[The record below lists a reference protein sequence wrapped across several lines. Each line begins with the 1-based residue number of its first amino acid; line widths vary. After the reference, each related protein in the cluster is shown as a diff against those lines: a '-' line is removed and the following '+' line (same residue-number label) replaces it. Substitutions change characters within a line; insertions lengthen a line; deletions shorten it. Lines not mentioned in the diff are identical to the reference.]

1 MSEQIQY
8 NYYNTVA
15 TKIGDNTFIFRGKR
29 NSPNLVLPNSD
40 SYVSAKLTILPNDRL
55 IEIEHE
61 PITNYNK
68 RAIVR
73 FPLKLGTIIDP
84 NVAIGASQEINLN
97 TLISKSIRFDIDDDG
112 NVIQLDPTENSSVEG
127 FCSKKDKKDLKKQ
140 ISSEIDRKLDEKLNK
155 HLLDTP
161 HCDCKSSSN
170 QNGTGSGNR
179 NRNSGGSGSNIVRP
193 SGYISANFI
202 EGFKEGNA
210 SGTDCVATVSK
221 EVTEHGYVFSTN
233 PGTEKS
239 IYHTAVMGVIWFV
252 ISFFLGRQI
261 VDWFYKKIWMM
272 SESHTRADGG
282 MYIMDRNEIFVFT
295 FLISL
300 NVMFWGLTSYKYDTL
315 GKHFEVIAYWFTIAM
330 FSLLYFVY
338 DTRRPIKASVIGDRE
353 LWFKPVFQWGEGW
366 KGWKPKAVLP
376 NLQQAILGEAPT
388 VR

>member
-15 TKIGDNTFIFRGKR
+15 TKIGDNAFIFRGKR

-40 SYVSAKLTILPNDRL
+40 SYVSAKLTILPNDGL

-73 FPLKLGTIIDP
+73 FPLKLDTILDP

-97 TLISKSIRFDIDDDG
+97 AIISKSIRFDIDDTD
-112 NVIQLDPTENSSVEG
+112 NVIQLDPIENSSSVEG
-127 FCSKKDKKDLKKQ
+127 FCSKKDRRNLNKQ

-155 HLLDTP
+155 HLLDAP
-161 HCDCKSSSN
+161 HCGDCKSSGRG
-170 QNGTGSGNR
+170 NGNGNGNR
-179 NRNSGGSGSNIVRP
+179 NGGGSGTNIRSSRFV
-193 SGYISANFI
+193 SANFI
-202 EGFKEGNA
+202 EGFKEGNTSVTDD
-210 SGTDCVATVSK
+210 SGCVAKVSK
-221 EVTEHGYVFSTN
+221 EITENGYVFSTN

-261 VDWFYKKIWMM
+261 VDWFYKKQWMTFGP
-272 SESHTRADGG
+272 HTREGG
-282 MYIMDRNEIFVFT
+282 RYILDRNEIIVFAI
-295 FLISL
+295 LISL
-300 NVMFWGLTSYKYDTL
+300 NVTFWGLTSYQYDKW
-315 GKHFEVIAYWFTIAM
+315 GKHFELIAYWFTIAI

-338 DTRRPIKASVIGDRE
+338 ETRRSITGTGDISNREKWFDPIIKWD
-353 LWFKPVFQWGEGW
+353 
-366 KGWKPKAVLP
+366 GWKPEAILP
-376 NLQQAILGEAPT
+376 NMWKAILGEEPT
-388 VR
+388 Y

>member
-40 SYVSAKLTILPNDRL
+40 SYVSAKLTILPNDGL

-73 FPLKLGTIIDP
+73 FPLKLDTILDP

-97 TLISKSIRFDIDDDG
+97 VIISKSIRFDIDDTDS
-112 NVIQLDPTENSSVEG
+112 VIQLDPIENSSSVEG
-127 FCSKKDKKDLKKQ
+127 FCSKKARDDLNKQ

-155 HLLDTP
+155 HLLDAP
-161 HCDCKSSSN
+161 HCGDCNSSGRG
-170 QNGTGSGNR
+170 NGNGNG
-179 NRNSGGSGSNIVRP
+179 NKNGGGSGTNIRASRFV
-193 SGYISANFI
+193 SANFI
-202 EGFKEGNA
+202 EGFKEGA
-210 SGTDCVATVSK
+210 TGTDDNSCVAKISK
-221 EVTEHGYVFSTN
+221 EVTEQGYVFSTN

-261 VDWFYKKIWMM
+261 VDWFYKKQWMTFGPHAKED
-272 SESHTRADGG
+272 SGR
-282 MYIMDRNEIFVFT
+282 YILDRNEIFVFA

-300 NVMFWGLTSYKYDTL
+300 NIMFWGLTSYKYDKW
-315 GKHFEVIAYWFTIAM
+315 GKHFELIAYWFTIAM

-338 DTRRPIKASVIGDRE
+338 DTRRSIEGPGISDRE
-353 LWFKPVFQWGEGW
+353 LWFDPFIQWDGL
-366 KGWKPKAVLP
+366 KPKAFLP
-376 NLQQAILGEAPT
+376 NLWRALLGEGPDNQ
-388 VR
+388 